1 MVGVVLALGGALGF
15 SFMNVF
21 VRKGVRRDDPD
32 NGLLITMLI
41 NLGIFALLAII
52 IVITGA
58 APVFSVAGGF
68 WFVASGLSAT
78 FLGRLT
84 LFGGIRNI
92 GAARAAA
99 IKNATPLVTVTLA
112 LTFLG
117 ERLSLIDGGGVLL
130 VLIGLAALITESLRS
145 APGPLGGGIEAHLV
159 DPIESAF
166 ESEAL
171 AEAGL
176 WDRTRSL
183 AGRTVAMITEPSNRR
198 VVLGVSFSILAAL
211 FFGSGHAFRKVGMDL
226 MPNAVIGALI
236 GTATALTTYLLS
248 EAVRGDVASV
258 IRNSLTSVRPWFWA
272 AGVAGAFGQLAFFA
286 ALAFAPVSHVAVV
299 AGSET
304 VLTIIIAAI
313 LAGRTEAI
321 TRRVVLPAI
330 LVFAGAALI
339 GVAQ

>member
-1 MVGVVLALGGALGF
+1 MGVVLALGGALGF

-21 VRKGVRRDDPD
+21 VRNGVRPDDPD
-32 NGLLITMLI
+32 NGLFITMLI
-41 NLGIFALLAII
+41 NIVLFGVLAMI
-52 IVITGA
+52 IVLLGA
-58 APVFSVAGGF
+58 VPVFSIEGAISFVMSGF
-68 WFVASGLSAT
+68 AAT

-84 LFGGIRNI
+84 LFGGIRHI

-99 IKNATPLVTVTLA
+99 IKNATPLVTVGLA

-117 ERLSLIDGGGVLL
+117 ERLSLIDGAGVALI
-130 VLIGLAALITESLRS
+130 LIGLLALITESLRS
-145 APGPLGGGIEAHLV
+145 APGPLGGDGGAESI
-159 DPIESAF
+159 DPIETAF

-176 WDRTRSL
+176 WGRTRSI
-183 AGRTVAMITEPSNRR
+183 AERTVALINEPSNRR
-198 VVLGVSFSILAAL
+198 VVLGISLSILAAL
-211 FFGSGHAFRKVGMDL
+211 FFGSGHTFRKIGMDL

-248 EAVRGDVASV
+248 EAVRGDVTSV
-258 IRNSLTSVRPWFWA
+258 VRNSLTSVRPWFWA
-272 AGVAGAFGQLAFFA
+272 AGLAGALGQLAFFA

-304 VLTIIIAAI
+304 VLTIIIAAL
-313 LAGRTEAI
+313 LAGRIEAI
-321 TRRVVLPAI
+321 TRRVVLPGA

-339 GVAQ
+339 GAAQ

>member
-1 MVGVVLALGGALGF
+1 MGVLLALGGALGF

-21 VRKGVRRDDPD
+21 VRNGVRPDDPD
-32 NGLLITMLI
+32 NGLFITMLI
-41 NLGIFALLAII
+41 NVVIYSTLAGVILLIGAEP
-52 IVITGA
+52 VLSVEGA
-58 APVFSVAGGF
+58 A
-68 WFVASGLSAT
+68 WFVASGLAAT
-78 FLGRLT
+78 FLGRMT

-112 LTFLG
+112 ILFLG
-117 ERLSLIDGGGVLL
+117 ERLSLIDGAGVVLI
-130 VLIGLAALITESLRS
+130 LIGLAALITESLGS
-145 APGPLGGGIEAHLV
+145 APGPLGGDINARSV
-159 DPIESAF
+159 DPIETAL

-176 WDRTRSL
+176 WDRTRL
-183 AGRTVAMITEPSNRR
+183 FAERTVAMITEPSNRR
-198 VVLGVSFSILAAL
+198 VVVGVTFSILAAL
-211 FFGSGHAFRKVGMDL
+211 FFGSGHAFRKLGMDL

-236 GTATALTTYLLS
+236 GTGTALATYLAS
-248 EAVRGDVASV
+248 EAVRGNVATIV
-258 IRNSLTSVRPWFWA
+258 RNSLSSVRPWFWA
-272 AGVAGAFGQLAFFA
+272 AGVAGALGQLAFFA

-304 VLTIIIAAI
+304 VLTIIIAAF
-313 LAGRTEAI
+313 LAGRIEAI

-339 GVAQ
+339 GAAQ